1 MLILGEIIIIMT
13 IIRYNKTRNDNDS
26 GNDNDKNNKIMINAI
41 ITMKK

>member
-1 MLILGEIIIIMT
+1 MT

-26 GNDNDKNNKIMINAI
+26 DNDNDKNNKIMINAI

>member
-1 MLILGEIIIIMT
+1 MT

-26 GNDNDKNNKIMINAI
+26 DNDNDKDNKIMINAI